1 MKHVNFSYV
10 ISVTQAMPAKSYA
23 FQVRIVDTVT
33 LNGNFFF
40 TLGASNVS
48 ISLPSTE
55 SNILKLAVDGSMK
68 NYSRITWNYGSGTL
82 VRPFSLQVRWY
93 IKF

>member
-1 MKHVNFSYV
+1 
-10 ISVTQAMPAKSYA
+10 MPAKSYA
-23 FQVRIVDTVT
+23 FRVRVVNSTT
-33 LNGNFFF
+33 QNGNFFF
-40 TLGASNVS
+40 TGGASNVS
-48 ISLPSTE
+48 ISMPSDGTKV
-55 SNILKLAVDGSMK
+55 LRLAVDGSVE

>member
-1 MKHVNFSYV
+1 MLLS
-10 ISVTQAMPAKSYA
+10 ISVTQAMPAKAYA
-23 FQVRIVDTVT
+23 FQVRVVNSTT
-33 LNGNFFF
+33 QNGNFFF
-40 TLGASNVS
+40 TGGASNVS
-48 ISLPSTE
+48 ISMPYGTKV
-55 SNILKLAVDGSMK
+55 LKLAVNGSMD

>member
-1 MKHVNFSYV
+1 MNLLLS
-10 ISVTQAMPAKSYA
+10 ISVAQAVPAKSYA
-23 FQVRIVDTVT
+23 FQVRVVNSTT
-33 LNGNFFF
+33 QNGNFFF
-40 TLGASNVS
+40 TGGASNVS
-48 ISLPSTE
+48 ISMPYGTKV
-55 SNILKLAVDGSMK
+55 LKLAVNGSVD

>member
-23 FQVRIVDTVT
+23 FQVRIVDSTT
-33 LNGNFFF
+33 QNGNFFF
-40 TLGASNVS
+40 TIGASNVS
-48 ISLPSTE
+48 ISMPSGKD
-55 SNILKLAVDGSMK
+55 ILKLAVDGTMN

-82 VRPFSLQVRWY
+82 VRPFSLRVRWY